1 VSLLSNPSD
10 LVCSQSLLSRPV
22 VDGSPPHP
30 LEAAER
36 TNTETRRH
44 RAPKGNRKRIPCVFR
59 TFSSSSLCLCASVL
73 KSCLLLALAALCAP
87 AAEPAGSSAPFPAAV
102 WYGGGKARAPML
114 EPLDATSAARWG
126 NDLDSIKSVGFN
138 TVKCWVDW
146 ATAEPKPGEFRFD
159 NLDLLMRLAQERSLR
174 AIVQIYTD
182 SAPDWVGQ
190 RFPDGR
196 FVDRSGAVI
205 DSQAAPGFCID
216 HDGVRAELVR
226 FIEALSREAN
236 KFPAL
241 YGWDVWSEPHV
252 INWADFPYLANPEF
266 CFCPHTQ
273 ARFRQWLRTKYQT
286 LAALNTAWYRGFATW
301 DEVQPPRFP
310 TILSYTDYLD
320 WRAFID
326 DKLAGDLK
334 TRVDAVRSADQT
346 HPITS
351 HAAAPALFTSP
362 MDGYGEPDDWKM
374 ASSADF
380 FGTSL
385 YPMHSESS
393 KPWSYPM
400 LAAALDFER
409 SAGLSSGKGF
419 WIGELQAG
427 QGTTG
432 MRIPEPV
439 TAHDVEYWMWESV
452 AHGAKEIAV
461 YAWYPMSSGFESN
474 GYGLINL
481 DGSLTD
487 RARGAGRVAQ
497 IINQNAS
504 DFLET
509 KPAPAPVAIF
519 YDRLSYMVGGTQ
531 ASLSKLGNAERDS
544 LMGLHRAFLERH
556 IPVDFVNSADIAGD
570 KVSQYRILF
579 LPYAVMLSKSAA
591 AGIKRYIE
599 NGGTAVAEAR
609 LAWNDE
615 RGFASDV
622 IPGFGLS
629 QVFGAREK
637 RILPVDQ
644 PQIFLQWPSAD
655 FRGVVGNAQATG
667 AAFEEDLEP
676 SPGAQV
682 LGRFSNGEAAVVE
695 NSFGRGKAIYV
706 GSFLGLSYE
715 RNPSDPRQLLYFLA
729 QAAGVSPEVE
739 VSGNDPNQVEVRR
752 LVSDAGEIL
761 LIFNHAES
769 TMGAGIS
776 VRLPWSPSEAT
787 NLENGEKIP
796 LQQTEKGI
804 SLQQALAGGQILL
817 LRLDRPP
824 GGTGSR
830 RWGVQ

>member
-1 VSLLSNPSD
+1 MRKTEFRASEGRGFCGSPAGLKTALLS
-10 LVCSQSLLSRPV
+10 CMLLAV
-22 VDGSPPHP
+22 AG
-30 LEAAER
+30 
-36 TNTETRRH
+36 
-44 RAPKGNRKRIPCVFR
+44 
-59 TFSSSSLCLCASVL
+59 LCAG
-73 KSCLLLALAALCAP
+73 
-87 AAEPAGSSAPFPAAV
+87 AGEISTSPGPFPVAV

-114 EPLDATSAARWG
+114 EPIDSTSTARWG
-126 NDLDSIKSVGFN
+126 EDLDSIKSVGFN

-146 ATAEPKPGEFRFD
+146 ATVEPKPGEFHFE
-159 NLDLLMRLAQERSLR
+159 NLDLLMKLAQQRSLR
-174 AIVQIYTD
+174 VIVQIYTD

-190 RFPDGR
+190 RYPDSR
-196 FVDRSGAVI
+196 FVDRSGEVI
-205 DSQAAPGFCID
+205 NSQAAPGYCID
-216 HDGVRAELVR
+216 HAGVRAELVR

-236 KFPAL
+236 KSPAL

-252 INWADFPYLANPEF
+252 INWADFPYLVNPEF

-273 ARFRQWLRTKYQT
+273 ARFREWLTAKYKT
-286 LAALNTAWYRGFATW
+286 LTALNTAWYRGFETW
-301 DEVQPPRFP
+301 DEVQPPRFA

-334 TRVDAVRSADQT
+334 TRVDAVRAADRT

-374 ASSADF
+374 ASNTDF

-385 YPMHSESS
+385 YPMHSESA

-409 SAGLSSGKGF
+409 SAGISSGKAF

-439 TAHDVEYWMWESV
+439 TARDVEYWMWQAV

-481 DGSLTD
+481 DGTLTD
-487 RARGAGRVAQ
+487 RARSAGRVAQ
-497 IINQNAS
+497 IINRNAS
-504 DFLET
+504 DLLEG
-509 KPAPAPVAIF
+509 KPAAAQVAIF
-519 YDRLSYMVGGTQ
+519 YDRLSYMVGGTE

-544 LMGLHRAFLERH
+544 LMGLHRAFLERQ
-556 IPVDFVNSADIAGD
+556 IPVDFVSPRDIIGTRIN
-570 KVSQYRILF
+570 QYKILF
-579 LPYAVMLSKSAA
+579 LPYAVMLSRSVA
-591 AGIKRYIE
+591 AGIKRYVE

-615 RGFASDV
+615 RGFASEV

-629 QVFGAREK
+629 EVFGAREK

-644 PQIFLQWPSAD
+644 ARISLQVSAKLP
-655 FRGVVGNAQATG
+655 GIAPGLQAAG

-676 SPGAQV
+676 SSAAQV
-682 LGRFSNGEAAVVE
+682 LGRFSSGEPAIVE
-695 NSFGRGKAIYV
+695 NSFGKGSAILI
-706 GSFLGLSYE
+706 GSFTGLAYE
-715 RNPSDPRQLLYFLA
+715 RSPSDSTRQFLLSLA
-729 QAAGVSPEVE
+729 HAAGVSPDVE
-739 VSGNDPNQVEVRR
+739 VSGDASNRVEVRR
-752 LVSDAGEIL
+752 LLSDSSQIL
-761 LIFNHAES
+761 LIFNHAASAVE
-769 TMGAGIS
+769 TGIS
-776 VRLPWSPSEAT
+776 VRLPWSASEAT
-787 NLENGEKIP
+787 NLDTGQTIP
-796 LQQTEKGI
+796 LRRTQNGIHFRQT
-804 SLQQALAGGQILL
+804 LAGGQILV
-817 LRLDRPP
+817 LRF
-824 GGTGSR
+824 GGASR
-830 RWGVQ
+830 RP